1 MSYGL
6 QSHRYSAFCAR
17 RQVKTE
23 DLITPGKKLLFNA
36 PTLIL
41 DNGLDQAHHFGEPA
55 RMPSGF
61 GTDRWLGAINGP
73 VWNINATYYGHVDCL
88 DAAFISM
95 GKMMCPSNATLNK
108 LLYHAELR
116 HGSRCAL
123 RASARRLCTA
133 AGRESV
139 GHCDHCSLGPRR
151 PHPRSSRT
159 RFAHD
164 ILVSHPL

>member
-1 MSYGL
+1 VSYGL

-23 DLITPGKKLLFNA
+23 DLITPGKKLLFSA

-55 RMPSGF
+55 CMPSGF

-95 GKMMCPSNATLNK
+95 GKIMCPSNATTDK
-108 LLYHAELR
+108 LLYHAELANATGTFLDALFEHRPDDFALLQDANRWGIATTVRWDLGGLTPDQVVPGCTR
-116 HGSRCAL
+116 HN
-123 RASARRLCTA
+123 
-133 AGRESV
+133 
-139 GHCDHCSLGPRR
+139 
-151 PHPRSSRT
+151 
-159 RFAHD
+159 
-164 ILVSHPL
+164 PL